1 MSLTFTQFLYISV
14 IEKGND
20 CITAYSDLADER
32 ISHEQVPEPV
42 IELRHARFID
52 ISFLYEGSEIE
63 PDAPVSVELTYD
75 RPDLDDDS
83 FDIYSDV
90 IHFADDMTVIMESE
104 SKQEI
109 LSEDVDS
116 DTMKF
121 ETESFSSYGILF
133 YNVADHNIGNMLDGM
148 SFALLK
154 WEGTETS
161 ESSQTNVPALMVEYK
176 QPSRLDL
183 KTVTVYPKS
192 MIDTDSD
199 VFTHYAL
206 TDSDVTEWT
215 FTWIEDNNYYI
226 TAQVDGVTKYLSVY
240 SEKVSDG
247 GRLELLDEPNEY
259 SVITIQNNGTEGR
272 VGKLRFVNKDDW
284 ALNKKRL

>member
-42 IELRHARFID
+42 IELR
-52 ISFLYEGSEIE
+52 
-63 PDAPVSVELTYD
+63 
-75 RPDLDDDS
+75 
-83 FDIYSDV
+83 
-90 IHFADDMTVIMESE
+90 
-104 SKQEI
+104 
-109 LSEDVDS
+109 
-116 DTMKF
+116 
-121 ETESFSSYGILF
+121 
-133 YNVADHNIGNMLDGM
+133 
-148 SFALLK
+148 
-154 WEGTETS
+154 
-161 ESSQTNVPALMVEYK
+161 
-176 QPSRLDL
+176 RLDL